1 MIICSLIAVLFLIGF
16 AYIVLSLSNKETGN
30 MKLAGQIIAVLVALV
45 AVLVL
50 FHGVT
55 GKGRCGKCGM
65 GDEGMMED
73 KGMKCE
79 MMGKMEKNPSMMKD
93 MMKSKDMKH
102 KSMMKTVK

>member
-16 AYIVLSLSNKETGN
+16 AYIVLSLSNKEAGN

-50 FHGVT
+50 FHGIT
-55 GKGRCGKCGM
+55 GRGKCGPC
-65 GDEGMMED
+65 GGGMMEE

-79 MMGKMEKNPSMMKD
+79 MMDSMKKDPSMMKD
-93 MMKSKDMKH
+93 MMKNKEMKH